1 MKIDRLLSIVFI
13 LLEKKKV
20 SAKELAQIFEVS
32 TRTIYRDIDTLT
44 LAGVPI
50 IMQPGMNGGIQ
61 ILDAY
66 KVNKSYFTQRDLSTL
81 LLGLNS
87 ISPTLSMEE
96 ESSALSKI
104 KNLIPKDIY
113 DEVEKKMSQI
123 SIDLTSWASNNQTS
137 KTFKK
142 IKKAIDESK
151 VITFSYY
158 DRSMNTTIRN
168 VEPYRL
174 VMKDTSWYLQAY
186 CLLRNEKR
194 VFRISRME
202 NVELKETFEKRDL
215 TFPQLSGDKWIGDKL
230 MTIKL
235 KVDLLAR
242 ERIVERCGEDAIESI
257 EKEKMIVNFPF
268 VDDDYGYSI
277 LLSFGETCE
286 CLEPEYVRNKLV
298 MKLKNILKVYES
310 EDDVI
315 K

>member
-13 LLEKKKV
+13 LLEKKKT
-20 SAKELAQIFEVS
+20 SAKELAEIFEVS

-50 IMQPGMNGGIQ
+50 VMLPGVNGGIQ
-61 ILDAY
+61 ILEDY
-66 KVNKSYFTQRDLSTL
+66 KVNKNYFSLSDLSTL

-87 ISPTLSMEE
+87 VSPTLSMEE

-104 KNLIPKDIY
+104 KNLIPKETY
-113 DEVEKKMSQI
+113 AEVEKKMSQI

-142 IKKAIDESK
+142 IKKAIDQSK
-151 VITFSYY
+151 VIEFSYY
-158 DRSMNTTIRN
+158 DRSMNATTRI

-186 CLLRNEKR
+186 CLLREDVR
-194 VFRISRME
+194 VFRLSRME
-202 NVELKETFEKRDL
+202 HVKLKDSFEKREL
-215 TFPQLSGDKWIGDKL
+215 EFQPLSGDKWIGDRL
-230 MTIKL
+230 MMVKL
-235 KVDLLAR
+235 KVDILAR
-242 ERIVERCGEDAIESI
+242 ERIVERVGEDAIESVDGDD
-257 EKEKMIVNFPF
+257 MIVNFPF

-298 MKLKNILKVYES
+298 DKLKKILSVYE
-310 EDDVI
+310 
-315 K
+315 

>member
-202 NVELKETFEKRDL
+202 NVEIKETFEKRDL

>member
-13 LLEKKKV
+13 LLEKKKT
-20 SAKELAQIFEVS
+20 SAKELAEIFEVS

-50 IMQPGMNGGIQ
+50 VMLPGVNGGIQ
-61 ILDAY
+61 ILEDY
-66 KVNKSYFTQRDLSTL
+66 KVNKNYFSLSDLSTL

-87 ISPTLSMEE
+87 VSPTLSMEE

-104 KNLIPKDIY
+104 KNLIPKETY
-113 DEVEKKMSQI
+113 AEVEKKMSQI

-142 IKKAIDESK
+142 IKKAIDQSK
-151 VITFSYY
+151 VIEFSYY
-158 DRSMNTTIRN
+158 DRSMNATKRI

-186 CLLRNEKR
+186 CLLREDVR
-194 VFRISRME
+194 VFRLSRME
-202 NVELKETFEKRDL
+202 HVELKDDFEKREL
-215 TFPQLSGDKWIGDKL
+215 EFQPLSGDKWIGDRL
-230 MTIKL
+230 MMVKL

-242 ERIVERCGEDAIESI
+242 ERIVERVGEDAIESVDGDD
-257 EKEKMIVNFPF
+257 MIVNFPF

-298 MKLKNILKVYES
+298 DKLKKILSVYE
-310 EDDVI
+310 
-315 K
+315 